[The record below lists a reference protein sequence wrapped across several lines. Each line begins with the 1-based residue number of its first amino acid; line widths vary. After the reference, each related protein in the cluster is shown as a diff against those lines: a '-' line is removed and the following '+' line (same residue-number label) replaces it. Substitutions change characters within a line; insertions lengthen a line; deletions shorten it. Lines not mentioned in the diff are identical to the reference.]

1 MFATLCLLG
10 SLLAPSQTASPPVS
24 VTPVP
29 RATGGPVTEG
39 WLITPQVAVGHELV
53 YRGTF
58 VEQAMGRHVQLQ
70 HTYQME
76 NRVFVLDATL
86 RGLNLAVVTL
96 FKDETVAGW
105 RVGDRVAL
113 KPVEST
119 EGRSAHL
126 ECIKLDL
133 QGRPTPQPGGSL
145 TLPLAGP
152 PALEC
157 GFSVPIPP
165 GRLGVDRPWTV
176 SEPGRPD
183 TTWTVTG
190 VDVVGGVSCLHL
202 TGVQQS
208 ADWDHPRGGSA
219 AWKRL
224 DSVWLSPRNGM
235 AQRVERRIEHRMPG
249 DSDPLAFSLLRYDLQ
264 SDLQMPPVLAEDRR
278 REIAQTA
285 QLQQAAR
292 PLLAQP
298 LRNGIQI
305 DALMTKARA
314 YLDSQAR
321 TTYREALVHLQHRL
335 EAARRGETPPELP
348 SAIQQ
353 DEVPNTSVR
362 RIARGKPAP
371 DFLTADLAHP
381 GQAVSLR
388 QWHGNPV
395 LLFFFNPDSRSLDE
409 LMEVLQGVAQ
419 RHREVVLLGL
429 TMSNDAARIARLQ
442 REKAWKMPVL
452 NGTGL
457 RISYDVDCIPKLVL
471 IDADGVVQ
479 GSVVGWGSETPSE
492 LEAELKRWLHR

>member
-10 SLLAPSQTASPPVS
+10 SLLAPSQTASPAAGAS
-24 VTPVP
+24 
-29 RATGGPVTEG
+29 EG

-58 VEQAMGRHVQLQ
+58 VEQAMGRHIQLQ
-70 HTYQME
+70 HTFQME

-86 RGLNLAVVTL
+86 RGLDLAVVTL
-96 FKDETVAGW
+96 FKDETVAGA
-105 RVGDRVAL
+105 RTGDRLAL
-113 KPVEST
+113 KPVENK
-119 EGRSAHL
+119 EARSAHL

-133 QGRPTPQPGGSL
+133 QGRPTPQSGGSL

-157 GFSVPIPP
+157 GFCVAIPA
-165 GRLGVDRPWTV
+165 GRLGVGRPWTV
-176 SEPGRPD
+176 TEPGRPE

-190 VDVVGGVSCLHL
+190 VEVVGGVSCLHL

-208 ADWDHPRGGSA
+208 ADWDHPRGGST

-224 DSVWLSPRNGM
+224 DSIWLSPRNGM
-235 AQRVERRIEHRMPG
+235 AQRVDRRIEHRLPG
-249 DSDPLAFSLLRYDLQ
+249 DSNPSAFSVLHYDLQ
-264 SDLQMPPVLAEDRR
+264 SDLQMPPALAEDRR

-298 LRNGIQI
+298 IRNGMQI
-305 DALMTKARA
+305 DALLAKAHA
-314 YLDSQAR
+314 YLESQAR
-321 TTYREALVHLQHRL
+321 TTYREALVHLQQRL
-335 EAARRGETPPELP
+335 EAAKRGETPAELP
-348 SAIQQ
+348 SAIQLE
-353 DEVPNTSVR
+353 EVTSTPQR
-362 RIARGKPAP
+362 RIAVGKPAP

-388 QWHGNPV
+388 QWHGQPV
-395 LLFFFNPDSRSLDE
+395 LLFFFNPESRFLDE
-409 LMEVLQGVAQ
+409 LMELLRGVAR
-419 RHREVVLLGL
+419 RHKEVVLLGL

-442 REKAWKMPVL
+442 TEKGWNIPVL

-457 RISYDVDCIPKLVL
+457 RSSYGVDCIPKLVL
-471 IDADGVVQ
+471 IDAEGVVQ
-479 GSVVGWGSETPSE
+479 AGVVGWGSETPSE
-492 LEAELKRWLHR
+492 LQAELKRWLHR